1 MSRIVVV
8 GGGLAGLTAA
18 VRLADAGEQVTV
30 LERLSAAGGRVRR
43 IRGPADEDLDWG
55 QHLMLGAY
63 RSTRALARRL
73 GTAEQLR
80 FVERPT
86 PLATESGGRHLY
98 GVGGLP
104 APFHALPALFGLT
117 HLGLFE
123 RLALGRPVLAAKL
136 GVRLAPGRLDRGSAL
151 DWLRAN
157 GQSDGAIRGFWEPLV
172 VATCNAAPAEASAA
186 LLATVIDQGFFAE
199 REDALPLLPER
210 TLHDALVGPAL
221 AAIAER
227 RGEVRTG
234 EGAVRLDGPPGGRIT
249 AVRTTKGNELP
260 VDAVVLAVPSW
271 DVAGLLP
278 ENSARDGIAEQAAW
292 LGASPIVCVEVWFDR
307 PWFEHPF
314 AGLIGATVQWVFAHP
329 PGRVPGAGQRLSL
342 VVSRAGTWIERPNE
356 ELIAGALDEL
366 RRFFPNARAAREVA
380 TLVIRERRATFL
392 GRPGQ
397 ASRRPTTRTPVPNL
411 VLAGDWTATGL
422 PATIEG
428 AVRSG
433 EAAARAL
440 GARPAGEMP

>member
-8 GGGLAGLTAA
+8 GGGLAGLAAA

-30 LERLSAAGGRVRR
+30 LERLAAAGGRVRR

-63 RSTRALARRL
+63 HATRAFARRL
-73 GTAEQLR
+73 GTEGRLR

-86 PLATESGGRHLY
+86 PLVTATGGRHLY
-98 GVGGLP
+98 GVGNLP
-104 APFHALPALFGLT
+104 APLHALPALFGLT
-117 HLGLFE
+117 HLGLLD

-136 GVRLAPGRLDRGSAL
+136 GVRLSPERLDRTSAL

-157 GQSDGAIRGFWEPLV
+157 GQGDDAIRGFWEPLV

-199 REDALPLLPER
+199 REDALPLLAEG
-210 TLHDALVGPAL
+210 TLDEALVAPAL
-221 AAIAER
+221 AAIAG
-227 RGEVRTG
+227 RGGVVRTG
-234 EGAVRLDGPPGGRIT
+234 EGALRLDAAPSGRI
-249 AVRTTKGNELP
+249 ASVRTTKGDTLP
-260 VDAVVLAVPSW
+260 ADGVVLAVPSW
-271 DVAGLLP
+271 DVAELLP
-278 ENSARDGIAEQAAW
+278 AELAPHGLAENVAW

-342 VVSRAGTWIERPNE
+342 VVSRAGAWIERSNE
-356 ELIAGALDEL
+356 GLVAGALAEL
-366 RRFFPNARAAREVA
+366 RRFFPEAGAAREVA
-380 TLVIRERRATFL
+380 TLVVRERRATFL

-397 ASRRPTTRTPVPNL
+397 ASRRAGTRTRSPNL

-433 EAAARAL
+433 EAAAAAL
-440 GARPAGEMP
+440 GAGGKGEGR